1 MKPNP
6 NAAPA
11 ITIRHVPCETLD
23 SNAAVP
29 YELAPDLIPPIYSDR
44 MSLIA
49 QCFGFLLVTLVLA
62 LGVHPPLS
70 AGEAP
75 VTATPGNTA
84 QAAADYRLAPG
95 DLVRFEVFNHPDLTV
110 TTRVPESGGFA
121 YPLIGDIT
129 SVVGRPVA
137 AVVAE
142 IKQRLEAEYLRQAQ
156 VTATIVEMTPRTV
169 YVLGN
174 VARQDAIPLPTYART
189 TAMQAIGQAGGF
201 LADADLAGVVVI
213 RDDPARPGVKT
224 SLPVVA
230 ALRPDQLTQ
239 DIVLLPGDMISVPR
253 LGVQR
258 VYVTGKVKSSGAFT
272 IPPNEQLT
280 VSKAI
285 TLAGGFEQFARR
297 DQVQLIRVGE
307 RMQVINVQG
316 ILSGEIILAEP
327 VLSAGDTINVPDSR
341 F

>member
-1 MKPNP
+1 M
-6 NAAPA
+6 
-11 ITIRHVPCETLD
+11 
-23 SNAAVP
+23 
-29 YELAPDLIPPIYSDR
+29 
-44 MSLIA
+44 
-49 QCFGFLLVTLVLA
+49 LA
-62 LGVHPPLS
+62 LVMLTGHVANAEDAVTP
-70 AGEAP
+70 AP
-75 VTATPGNTA
+75 TTAATATTSPGT
-84 QAAADYRLAPG
+84 QAAADYRLTPG
-95 DLVRFEVFNHPDLTV
+95 DLVRFEVFNQSDLTV
-110 TTRVPESGGFA
+110 STRVPESGGFA
-121 YPLIGDIT
+121 FPLIGDIKD
-129 SVVGRPVA
+129 VVGRPVA
-137 AVVAE
+137 AVIAE

-156 VTATIVEMTPRTV
+156 VTATIVEMAPRKI

-174 VARQDAIPLPTYART
+174 VANQNAIPLPPYART

-213 RDDPARPGVKT
+213 RDDPMRPGVKI

-230 ALRPDQLTQ
+230 ALHPEQLTT

-297 DQVQLIRVGE
+297 DQVQLIRIGE

-316 ILSGEIILAEP
+316 ILNGEITLPEP

>member
-1 MKPNP
+1 MPLHTLFLRVVLVLAQVVLLATVDARLVAGEAAATTP
-6 NAAPA
+6 AAPA
-11 ITIRHVPCETLD
+11 SGGL
-23 SNAAVP
+23 
-29 YELAPDLIPPIYSDR
+29 
-44 MSLIA
+44 
-49 QCFGFLLVTLVLA
+49 
-62 LGVHPPLS
+62 
-70 AGEAP
+70 
-75 VTATPGNTA
+75 
-84 QAAADYRLAPG
+84 AAADYRLAPG
-95 DLVRFEVFNHPDLTV
+95 DLVRFEVFNQPDLTV
-110 TTRVPESGGFA
+110 AVRIPENGGFA
-121 YPLIGDIT
+121 FPLIGDVT
-129 SVVGRPVA
+129 AVVGRPVA
-137 AVVAE
+137 TVVAE
-142 IKQRLEAEYLRQAQ
+142 IKQRLEADYLRQAQ

-174 VARQDAIPLPTYART
+174 VARQDAIPLPSYART

-201 LADADLAGVVVI
+201 LPEADLAGVVVI

-224 SLPVVA
+224 SLPVIA

-239 DIVLLPGDMISVPR
+239 DIVLQAGDMISVPR

-258 VYVTGKVKSSGAFT
+258 VYVTGKVKNSGAFT

-307 RMQVINVQG
+307 RIQVINVQG
-316 ILSGEIILAEP
+316 ILSGEVLLPEP

>member
-1 MKPNP
+1 
-6 NAAPA
+6 
-11 ITIRHVPCETLD
+11 
-23 SNAAVP
+23 
-29 YELAPDLIPPIYSDR
+29 

-49 QCFGFLLVTLVLA
+49 RRFGITSFTFAGLLLA
-62 LGVHPPLS
+62 LVMLIGPV
-70 AGEAP
+70 AVGEE
-75 VTATPGNTA
+75 ATTTPAITTPTNPGT
-84 QAAADYRLAPG
+84 QAAADYRLTPG
-95 DLVRFEVFNHPDLTV
+95 DMVRFEVFNQPDLTV
-110 TTRVPESGGFA
+110 STRIPESGGFA
-121 YPLIGDIT
+121 FPLIGDIKD
-129 SVVGRPVA
+129 VVGRPVA
-137 AVVAE
+137 AVIAE

-156 VTATIVEMTPRTV
+156 VTATILEMAPRKI

-174 VARQDAIPLPTYART
+174 VANQNAIPLPPYART

-213 RDDPARPGVKT
+213 RDDPVRPGVKV

-230 ALRPDQLTQ
+230 ALHPEQLTS

-258 VYVTGKVKSSGAFT
+258 VYVTGKVKNSGAFT

-297 DQVQLIRVGE
+297 DQVQLIRIGE

-316 ILSGEIILAEP
+316 ILNGEITLPEP
-327 VLSAGDTINVPDSR
+327 VLNAGDTINVPDSR

>member
-1 MKPNP
+1 VTRPVLSFATTP
-6 NAAPA
+6 HHSWEITLTTVVILLLCLLLPLHAA
-11 ITIRHVPCETLD
+11 
-23 SNAAVP
+23 
-29 YELAPDLIPPIYSDR
+29 
-44 MSLIA
+44 
-49 QCFGFLLVTLVLA
+49 
-62 LGVHPPLS
+62 
-70 AGEAP
+70 EAP
-75 VTATPGNTA
+75 VTAQTA
-84 QAAADYRLAPG
+84 ATTGSQAAGDYRLTPG
-95 DLVRFEVFNHPDLTV
+95 DLVRFEVFNQTDLTV

-121 YPLIGDIT
+121 YPLIGDLKD
-129 SVVGRPVA
+129 VVGRPVA
-137 AVVAE
+137 SVVAE

-156 VTATIVEMTPRTV
+156 VTATIVEMAPRKI

-174 VARQDAIPLPTYART
+174 VSRQDAIPLPPYART

-213 RDDPARPGVKT
+213 RDDPARPGVKV

-230 ALRPDQLTQ
+230 AVRPEELTR
-239 DIVLLPGDMISVPR
+239 DIVLQPGDMISVPR

-258 VYVTGKVKSSGAFT
+258 VYVTGKVKNSGAFT
-272 IPPNEQLT
+272 IPANEQLT

-307 RMQVINVQG
+307 RMQMINVQG
-316 ILSGEIILAEP
+316 ILNGEILLPEP

>member
-1 MKPNP
+1 
-6 NAAPA
+6 
-11 ITIRHVPCETLD
+11 
-23 SNAAVP
+23 
-29 YELAPDLIPPIYSDR
+29 

-49 QCFGFLLVTLVLA
+49 RRFGISSFIFAGLMLA
-62 LGVHPPLS
+62 LLRLAGPLAFGEDATKPPATTTS
-70 AGEAP
+70 TAP
-75 VTATPGNTA
+75 GT
-84 QAAADYRLAPG
+84 QAASDYRLTPG
-95 DLVRFEVFNHPDLTV
+95 DLVRFEVFNQPDLTV
-110 TTRVPESGGFA
+110 STRVPESGGFA
-121 YPLIGDIT
+121 FPLIGDIKD
-129 SVVGRPVA
+129 VVGQPVA
-137 AVVAE
+137 AVIAE

-156 VTATIVEMTPRTV
+156 VTATIIEMAPRKI

-174 VARQDAIPLPTYART
+174 VANQNAIPLPPYART

-213 RDDPARPGVKT
+213 RDDPIRPGVKV

-230 ALRPDQLTQ
+230 AQHPEQLTN
-239 DIVLLPGDMISVPR
+239 DIVLLPGDMINVPR

-272 IPPNEQLT
+272 IPQNEQLT

-297 DQVQLIRVGE
+297 DQVQLIRIGE

-316 ILSGEIILAEP
+316 ILNGEITLPEP